1 MEKTRDPERM
11 QCMEVWGGNVR
22 VERHFQMPG
31 LDVWVSSQPE
41 GHAAAGGDVYYLSS
55 CASGRITRILLADV
69 SGHGELVATTAAGL
83 RDLMRQN
90 INVISQRRFV
100 AAMNRQFSTT
110 SGDGDF
116 ATAIV
121 SSFFAPTKSLSLC
134 NAGHP
139 NPLIFRAAQRQWT
152 TLGLSDIPMHSAD
165 NVTDLPLGVADQT
178 GYQQL
183 SIRLDKGDIV
193 LCYTDAFTDALG
205 PDGKALGVDGIL
217 QTVASIQYTDEQAFI
232 SSVVEAIRALNP
244 GNLSQDDATLVLF
257 RANGTRTSIRD
268 NLMAPFRLLGSV
280 SDASRI
286 ATRQSRK

>member
-1 MEKTRDPERM
+1 MEKTRDSERM

-22 VERHFQMPG
+22 VEKHFQMPG
-31 LDVWVSSQPE
+31 LDLWVSSQPE
-41 GHAAAGGDVYYLSS
+41 GYAAVGGDVYYLSS

-69 SGHGELVATTAAGL
+69 SGHGELVARTAAGL

-110 SGDGDF
+110 SSDGDF

-139 NPLIFRAAQRQWT
+139 DPLIFRAAQRQWT

-165 NVTDLPLGVADQT
+165 NVTVLRAS
-178 GYQQL
+178 QL
-183 SIRLDKGDIV
+183 QN
-193 LCYTDAFTDALG
+193 AL
-205 PDGKALGVDGIL
+205 
-217 QTVASIQYTDEQAFI
+217 
-232 SSVVEAIRALNP
+232 
-244 GNLSQDDATLVLF
+244 
-257 RANGTRTSIRD
+257 
-268 NLMAPFRLLGSV
+268 
-280 SDASRI
+280 ASR
-286 ATRQSRK
+286 

>member
-69 SGHGELVATTAAGL
+69 SGHGELVARTAAGL

-139 NPLIFRAAQRQWT
+139 DPLIFRAASRQWT
-152 TLGLSDIPMHSAD
+152 TLGLSDVPIHSAD
-165 NVTDLPLGVADQT
+165 NVTDLPFGIADQT

-183 SIRLDKGDIV
+183 GIRLNKGDMV

-205 PDGKALGVDGIL
+205 TDGKSLGVDGML
-217 QTVASIQYTDEQAFI
+217 QTVASIPYTDAQAFI
-232 SSVVEAIRALNP
+232 ASVVEAIGTLHP
-244 GNLSQDDATLVLF
+244 GNLSQDDATIVLF

-268 NLMAPFRLLGSV
+268 NLLALFRLLGSV

-286 ATRQSRK
+286 ATR